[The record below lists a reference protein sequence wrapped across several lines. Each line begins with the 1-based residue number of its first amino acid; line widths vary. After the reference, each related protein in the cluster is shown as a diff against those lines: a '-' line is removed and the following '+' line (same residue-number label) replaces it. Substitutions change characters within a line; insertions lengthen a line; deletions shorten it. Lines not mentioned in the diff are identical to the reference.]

1 MIYAAGTLANS
12 KPHQPRVHF
21 EFMGPESGVRKFI
34 PNGVV
39 PDRQSKLASSRPDE
53 AAEDL

>member
-1 MIYAAGTLANS
+1 
-12 KPHQPRVHF
+12 
-21 EFMGPESGVRKFI
+21 MGPESGVRKFI